1 MKRSSIGVLIVLTIE
16 RWTKKSTIIQT
27 TSSIS
32 TFNNDMGLFNNDLP
46 YTATIK
52 GLPVLI
58 STSTYNTIAFVR
70 IHKYFLSIL

>member
-1 MKRSSIGVLIVLTIE
+1 MNGE
-16 RWTKKSTIIQT
+16 PKSLQLYKQLVYL
-27 TSSIS
+27 S

-52 GLPVLI
+52 GLPAVLI

-70 IHKYFLSIL
+70 IHKYILSIL